1 MSEEKAKLSFSFIVS
16 DKNASYYVHI
26 VSSSII
32 VDLNAQLNF
41 DLLPMSLE
49 SKGINKQTLQ

>member
-1 MSEEKAKLSFSFIVS
+1 MSEEKAKLSFLFIVS
-16 DKNASYYVHI
+16 DKNVSYYVHI

-49 SKGINKQTLQ
+49 TKGINKQTLQ